1 MNEPSTSSSAPLAL
15 WSVTFLT
22 RLYRYKA
29 LLKRRWWILALTISG
44 ALCYQSAQ
52 IATEPPNYQS
62 TARMM
67 VKIKVSLPEGSVYS
81 EEFSNF
87 FGTQME
93 LMRCGEVQSRARV
106 RLAAMRPDLVYVPVG
121 VVTFLTPRTSIFVL
135 SASGSEPA
143 YTQAYLDACMDEYI
157 NLKKEMRSQTS
168 ECTLAA
174 ITEELAKLE
183 KELRAGEE
191 ELFHFQ
197 KENNIGF
204 LQEQGN
210 SAASYMI
217 NLDSQMITLKADNQF
232 IESLAAGPNMGRAS
246 QENRGSATN
255 TFVPGDKVT
264 NALGI
269 AEPEGRRAMAKQQLQ
284 VLKADREEMLKKFKP
299 EHPRIIKME
308 EEIAQTER
316 MISLYELQGIEQLAD
331 QRKTNQLKIENLE
344 KTIAEWEVKALD
356 MNRRLAEYNR
366 IKSKMARLQDMH
378 GRLLSTMQSL
388 GVNKNLDHEVLSI
401 MEHAGKAVSVRA
413 GVLQRIL
420 TGLLFGLLAGM
431 GILALL
437 DRIDDRVN
445 SLTELRDNFKE
456 RVIGQIPLEPA
467 ARGAT
472 PDSLLLLNGARHIFS
487 ESFRNIRSSLFFMDI
502 DGTRPKT
509 LLITSAS
516 PGEGKSTA
524 AGNLAITMTSA
535 GSRTLLI
542 DADLRRGT
550 IHQLFGISPPKG
562 LADIL
567 SQRIQWT
574 DAVVA
579 CPSCPGLS
587 IISRGSHTSNPGE
600 LFLSPATDVFFHAIR
615 DLYDCII
622 LDSAPVLAADDT
634 ASLAPKMDGVLFLM
648 SASMTSSRLA
658 QNSLDLLYHRR
669 VKVLGLLFNRVD
681 TSLPEYYY
689 YQYHVYDISAGPVT
703 VDGSAI
709 ANPITDKDGNLVEER
724 LPFPERAVGHGGGYI
739 T

>member
-1 MNEPSTSSSAPLAL
+1 MNDPSSAPSVPLAS

-29 LLKRRWWILALTISG
+29 LLRRRWWILALTISG

-81 EEFSNF
+81 EEFNNF

-93 LMRCGEVQSRARV
+93 LMRCGEVQSRARA
-106 RLAAMRPDLVYVPVG
+106 RLAAMRPDLVYVPVNLLP
-121 VVTFLTPRTSIFVL
+121 FLTPRTSIFVL
-135 SASGSEPA
+135 NASGSEPA

-168 ECTLAA
+168 ESTLAA

-183 KELRAGEE
+183 KELRAEEE

-210 SAASYMI
+210 SAANYLI
-217 NLDSQMITLKADNQF
+217 NLNNQLVALKADNQF
-232 IESLAAGPNMGRAS
+232 IESLAASPNMARAS
-246 QENRGSATN
+246 QKNRGNATDAP
-255 TFVPGDKVT
+255 VPGDKVT
-264 NALGI
+264 NAIGI
-269 AEPEGRRAMAKQQLQ
+269 AEPEGEHVKAKRQLQ
-284 VLKADREEMLKKFKP
+284 RLKADRDEMLKKFKP
-299 EHPRIIKME
+299 EHLKIVKAE

-331 QRKTNQLKIENLE
+331 QRKANQLKIENLG
-344 KTIAEWEVKALD
+344 KTIIEWEAKALD
-356 MNRRLAEYNR
+356 MNRRIAEYNR

-388 GVNKNLDHEVLSI
+388 DVNKNLDHEVLSI
-401 MEHAGKAVSVRA
+401 MEHASKAASIRA

-420 TGLLFGLLAGM
+420 TGLLVGLLAGM

-456 RVIGQIPLEPA
+456 RVIGQIPWEPA
-467 ARGAT
+467 ARGAA
-472 PDSLLLLNGARHIFS
+472 PSSLLLINGARHLFS

-524 AGNLAITMTSA
+524 AGNLAITLA
-535 GSRTLLI
+535 GSGLRTLLI
-542 DADLRRGT
+542 DTDLRRGT

-562 LADIL
+562 LVDIL
-567 SQRIQWT
+567 SQRIPWT
-574 DAVVA
+574 DAVVT

-615 DLYDCII
+615 DLYDCIV

-634 ASLAPKMDGVLFLM
+634 SSLAPKMDGVLFLM

-689 YQYHVYDISAGPVT
+689 YQYHGYDTTAGPVA
-703 VDGSAI
+703 VDHNI
-709 ANPITDKDGNLVEER
+709 ITNPITDKDGNLVEER
-724 LPFPERAVGHGGGYI
+724 PPFSVRAGGRSGSYI